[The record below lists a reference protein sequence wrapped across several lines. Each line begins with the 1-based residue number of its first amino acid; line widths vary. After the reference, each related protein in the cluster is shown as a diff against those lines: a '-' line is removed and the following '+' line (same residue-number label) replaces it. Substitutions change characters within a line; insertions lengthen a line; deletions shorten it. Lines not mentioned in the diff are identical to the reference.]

1 MKGSVLRRGL
11 VGMAPVF
18 GGRKVTPDP
27 TMSIPMAQTL
37 LPDIEAGRIPKSLA
51 IASGKGGAGK
61 SFIATNLAI
70 TLARNGSRVLLFD
83 ADLGMN
89 NDHLHLG
96 LQPKYHVGHFLS
108 GLQRIEDILIQRG
121 PRLHFLPGG
130 SGVSDLS
137 VLSKEKWEILLGG
150 LDRLSH
156 HFDLLLIDLPAG
168 IAPQVIRFLKMSRDI
183 CLVTTP
189 EMPDLL
195 DLYALIKAAYHHCIG
210 KEWFLIMNKS
220 MNAEEADAAIKKL
233 QFLTGRYMRDLKLNS
248 IGWVSDEAAVRY
260 AIRKRVPTVLAYPD
274 SNVARQ
280 LVSVAQVFQKE
291 KTKEET
297 CLPWPL
303 PTTKEDREK
312 QPPRLI

>member
-1 MKGSVLRRGL
+1 MKGTVLRRGL
-11 VGMAPVF
+11 SGMAPVF
-18 GGRKVTPDP
+18 GKKQETVLPLP
-27 TMSIPMAQTL
+27 PVSEAEHPLIP
-37 LPDIEAGRIPKSLA
+37 IIPKSLA
-51 IASGKGGAGK
+51 IVSGKGGAGK

-70 TLARNGSRVLLFD
+70 TLARTGSRVLLFD

-96 LQPKYHVGHFLS
+96 LQPKFHIGHYLS
-108 GLQRIEDILIQRG
+108 GLERIEDILIQRG

-130 SGVSDLS
+130 SGVSDLA
-137 VLSKEKWEILLGG
+137 VLSKEKWETLIGG
-150 LDRLSH
+150 LERLSH
-156 HFDLLLIDLPAG
+156 QFDVLLIDLPAG
-168 IAPQVIRFLKMSRDI
+168 IAPQVIRFLKMSQDI

-195 DLYALIKAAYHHCIG
+195 DLYALIKAAYHHCSA

-220 MNAEEADAAIKKL
+220 MNAEEAQAAIKKL

-248 IGWVSDEAAVRY
+248 IGWVSDEASVRY

-274 SNVARQ
+274 SNVTRQ
-280 LVSVAQVFQKE
+280 LIGVARAFQKE
-291 KTKEET
+291 RLKEET

-303 PTTKEDREK
+303 QITKEDREK
-312 QPPRLI
+312 QPPPLI